1 MAQPVKRSSSA
12 KKKLKVKIEPLGKIH
27 ILASFNN
34 LIVSVTNNQGD
45 LITWSSSGKAG
56 FKGSKKSTPYAAKC
70 ASEEACKAAFDLG
83 VKRVHV
89 FVNGPGQ
96 GRESAMRTI
105 DICGINV
112 ESITD
117 STKIPFNGCRV
128 PKRRRS

>member
-1 MAQPVKRSSSA
+1 MAQPAKRNSST
-12 KKKLKVKIEPLGKIH
+12 KKKLKVKIEPLAKIH

-34 LIVSVTNNQGD
+34 LKVSVTNIQGD

-70 ASEEACKAAFDLG
+70 ASEEACKTAFELG
-83 VKRVHV
+83 IKRAYV
-89 FVNGPGQ
+89 FINGPGQ
-96 GRESAMRTI
+96 GRESAIRAI
-105 DICGINV
+105 DVCGINV

-117 STKIPFNGCRV
+117 STKLPFNGCRL